1 VKENMSNGDKP
12 EDYKVGYGKPP
23 KGGQFKKG
31 ISGNPSGRPKKP
43 SDFTSE
49 LKKELQSK
57 VIITENGKRQ
67 VITKSEGA
75 AKQLAN
81 KAVSGNLPA
90 LRLVIS
96 MDRETQER
104 AAEQQQNSRNE
115 SDIDPRPE
123 EMTDEELL
131 MIIQGIHPK
140 YSITKC
146 PNCSNSPK

>member
-1 VKENMSNGDKP
+1 MSNGDDP
-12 EDYKVGYGKPP
+12 EDYEIGYRKPP
-23 KGGQFKKG
+23 KSGQFKKG
-31 ISGNPSGRPKKP
+31 VSGNPSGRPKKL

-67 VITKSEGA
+67 VITKSKGA

-104 AAEQQQNSRNE
+104 AAEQQQNSLNTP
-115 SDIDPRPE
+115 DTYPKPA

-131 MIIQGIHPK
+131 MIAQGIHPK

-146 PNCSNSPK
+146 PHCSNSLK